1 MTNQIA
7 FLYFPVY
14 HTVNEAAE
22 KYRFDHENT
31 ENKAYYSYFF

>member
-14 HTVNEAAE
+14 DTINEVAG

-31 ENKAYYSYFF
+31 GNKAYYS